1 MTDDL
6 RKKRCCFTGHRPH
19 LLKRQ
24 EDDIRVDLENSIL
37 HSVSEGFTTFIS
49 GMAPGVD
56 IWAAEIVVRLK
67 QSRPELHLVAAI
79 PYPGF
84 DEQWDETWRVRYRIL
99 LSQAEYVKVMEP
111 EYSKA
116 SYQERNEWM
125 VCHSSKV
132 IAVYNGQPGGTRNT
146 IRHARLCKV
155 PVLFLPG

>member
-1 MTDDL
+1 MKDDL
-6 RKKRCCFTGHRPH
+6 RKTRCCFTGHRPH

-24 EDDIRVDLENSIL
+24 EDDIKVDLENAIL
-37 HSVSEGFTTFIS
+37 HAVSEGFTTLIS

-84 DEQWDETWRVRYRIL
+84 DERWEESWTARYRVL
-99 LSQAEYVKVMEP
+99 LSKADYVKVLEP
-111 EYSKA
+111 AYSIE

-125 VCHSSKV
+125 VSHSSKL
-132 IAVYNGQPGGTRNT
+132 IAVYNGQAGGTRNT
-146 IRHARLCKV
+146 IRYAKLCKV
-155 PVLFLPG
+155 PTQFLRG